1 MYRGAAGG
9 WHCFRMNVERKNLP
23 CNNHRGVLCG
33 KENMP
38 KRFRRSETRL
48 RIFYRNI
55 GECEIPHK
63 KGILSGLLG
72 EIGGVMA
79 GAVPGRTSQEDITIF
94 DSTGIALQD
103 LASAASILGVADQAG
118 VGVQVDL

>member
-1 MYRGAAGG
+1 MPDWGQQNGEKTGCGAGRARLYRGAAGG

-23 CNNHRGVLCG
+23 CSNHRGVLCG

-55 GECEIPHK
+55 PHH
-63 KGILSGLLG
+63 
-72 EIGGVMA
+72 
-79 GAVPGRTSQEDITIF
+79 
-94 DSTGIALQD
+94 
-103 LASAASILGVADQAG
+103 
-118 VGVQVDL
+118 